1 MLSSLISLY
10 YYLTVVRQMYIE
22 PAPAWAMEEAEDEDA
37 AAEGEPPSRG
47 APSKL
52 IVTVLAALTLGVIF
66 VGIYPFPLLQ
76 AIKAA
81 TGALLAAG

>member
-1 MLSSLISLY
+1 
-10 YYLTVVRQMYIE
+10 MYIE
-22 PAPAWAMEEAEDEDA
+22 PAPAWAMEDAEDEEDA